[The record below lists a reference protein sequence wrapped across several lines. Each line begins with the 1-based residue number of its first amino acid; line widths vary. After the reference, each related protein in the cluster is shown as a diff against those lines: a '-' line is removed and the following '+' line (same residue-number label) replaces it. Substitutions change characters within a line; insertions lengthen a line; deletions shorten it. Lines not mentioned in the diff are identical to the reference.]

1 LSIDER
7 TPNLSADEALERL
20 RAGNARYV
28 EGTSDLPMSQSDRR
42 PSLVEGQ
49 RPFATILACA
59 DSRVDPCVV
68 FDQGLGDL
76 FVIRVA
82 GNISTPVVLGS
93 IEYASLHL
101 GVNLIVVAGHQN
113 CGAVTAAVAQRDF
126 DGPEHESHIDHILA
140 SLQPAVRQT
149 ADQAGAG
156 RIQAAIDENA
166 RLNAQSI
173 AASDPVMSLLA
184 DQGVRVVPACYSLE
198 TGAVDWLKGS
208 V

>member
-1 LSIDER
+1 MSLEER
-7 TPNLSADEALERL
+7 VNNLSADEALERL

-28 EGTSDLPMSQSDRR
+28 DGTSDLPMSQSGRR
-42 PSLVEGQ
+42 PSLVGGQ

-101 GVNLIVVAGHQN
+101 GVNLVVVTGHQN
-113 CGAVTAAVAQRDF
+113 CGAVTAAVAQGDS
-126 DGPEHESHIDHILA
+126 DSHEHESHIDHILA
-140 SLQPAVRQT
+140 SLQPAVRRT
-149 ADQAGAG
+149 EDQAGDG

-166 RLNAQSI
+166 RINAQSI
-173 AASDPVMSLLA
+173 ATSNPVMSRLA

-198 TGAVDWLKGS
+198 TGAVDWLEGS
-208 V
+208 A

>member
-1 LSIDER
+1 VSNDER
-7 TPNLSADEALERL
+7 TTNLSADEALSRL
-20 RAGNARYV
+20 RVGNARYV
-28 EGTSDLPMSQSDRR
+28 EGRSDLPMSQSDRR
-42 PSLVEGQ
+42 PGLMKGQ

-101 GVNLIVVAGHQN
+101 GVNLILVAGHQS
-113 CGAVTAAVAQRDF
+113 CGAVTAAVAQQDF

-140 SLQPAVRQT
+140 SIQPAVLLT
-149 ADQAGAG
+149 AD
-156 RIQAAIDENA
+156 RPESDRVEAAIRENA
-166 RLNAQSI
+166 RLNATAI
-173 AASDPVMSLLA
+173 AASDPVMRLLA
-184 DQGVRVVPACYSLE
+184 GQGVRVVPAYYSLK

-208 V
+208 A

>member
-1 LSIDER
+1 MSIEER
-7 TPNLSADEALERL
+7 ATNLSADEALERL

-28 EGTSDLPMSQSDRR
+28 EGTSDQPMSQSDRR

-82 GNISTPVVLGS
+82 GNISSPVVLGS

-101 GVNLIVVAGHQN
+101 GVNLIVVAGHQS

-140 SLQPAVRQT
+140 SLQPAVRHT
-149 ADQAGAG
+149 ADQPASD
-156 RIQAAIDENA
+156 RVAAATRENA
-166 RLNAQSI
+166 RLNATAI
-173 AASDPVMSLLA
+173 AASDPVMCRLA
-184 DQGVRVVPACYSLE
+184 AQGVRVLPAYYSLE

-208 V
+208 A